1 MKKVFYSDVLNKYFD
16 SEEECLRQ
24 ELVEKKKVAVKK
36 EEQLKTDSRKQA
48 AKEVEEA
55 VKAVSDAW
63 DDLKDAEARA
73 KVAYTQIVTPAKEK
87 LKEAEQKRL
96 KAIQEFN
103 KKFGVYTKRYTG
115 EEAKAE
121 FLRTIAGIE
130 DLFNIFNI

>member
-1 MKKVFYSDVLNKYFD
+1 MKKMFYSEVLDKYFD

-87 LKEAEQKRL
+87 LKEAEQKRM

-115 EEAKAE
+115 EEAKDE